1 MAPLPPA
8 RSATICGPRP
18 GHWRSGVNVKTTA
31 PGGALP
37 RRGPPPAGS
46 SPLLRVPAPSRQRR
60 HPDHTRG
67 TFFMRERALTVFG
80 TAVAAFLLT
89 TTTAPADTIITA
101 GENNIEWRRH
111 CNTLYEGPSPR
122 RMRSPTSRTTGCARE
137 MPGSAF
143 PPTALHPQ
151 RVNRTQTRGSAEPA
165 IHSFVHPSTLS
176 GGMPGRS
183 PPPARAP
190 AESLPP
196 RSSRKPSACS
206 STTAPPRAPSTA
218 SSLHVPVHREEG
230 QAERQRRIFCI
241 ALE

>member
-151 RVNRTQTRGSAEPA
+151 RVDRTQTRGSAEPA
-165 IHSFVHPSTLS
+165 IHSFVHPSTLWGNARTLTATCKGAS
-176 GGMPGRS
+176 GIAAASLVAEAQCLLQHYGSTPGTRRR
-183 PPPARAP
+183 P
-190 AESLPP
+190 L
-196 RSSRKPSACS
+196 
-206 STTAPPRAPSTA
+206 PST
-218 SSLHVPVHREEG
+218 S
-230 QAERQRRIFCI
+230 QATAKRARQN
-241 ALE
+241 ANDANSA